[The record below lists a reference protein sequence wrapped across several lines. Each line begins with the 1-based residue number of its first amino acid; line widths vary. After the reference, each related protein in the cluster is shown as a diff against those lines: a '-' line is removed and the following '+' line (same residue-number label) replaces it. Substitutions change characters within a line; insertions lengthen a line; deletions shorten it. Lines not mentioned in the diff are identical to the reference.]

1 MSLHQIFHSLT
12 LLQVLRPQVPVEKS
26 SDFGGIRVSKEPL
39 TLKKV
44 WMQMIFSV
52 NPLVSVDLLRVQD
65 HGLALSES
73 PCGSDNH

>member
-12 LLQVLRPQVPVEKS
+12 LLQVLTPQVPVEKN
-26 SDFGGIRVSKEPL
+26 SDFGGILVSMEAP

-44 WMQMIFSV
+44 WMQMIISV